1 MVQNPFEGV
10 KCALVIAGSDKRGTI
25 YGLFHLSE
33 CMGVSPLVDWS
44 HVMPAK
50 RPTVKLSAMD
60 CLVSKEPSVK
70 YRGIFINDEWP
81 AMWSACFSMDGP
93 GLDNAILADEL
104 GIVIGTSHHE
114 PLVCETARN
123 ILSCAVKTPFMEMHG
138 IISSLV
144 QTHTAV
150 QLCRRYHHHISPLQ
164 SVAALF

>member
-44 HVMPAK
+44 HVMPTK

-81 AMWSACFSMDGP
+81 AMWSACFSMDGS
-93 GLDNAILADEL
+93 GLDKAILADEL
-104 GIVIGTSHHE
+104 GIVIGTSYHE
-114 PLVCETARN
+114 PCMRN
-123 ILSCAVKTPFMEMHG
+123 GEEYSKLRGKNSIYGDAWNYKLPRPDTHCGAAV
-138 IISSLV
+138 
-144 QTHTAV
+144 
-150 QLCRRYHHHISPLQ
+150 
-164 SVAALF
+164 